1 MSIALELHIRAHF
14 YDGRQVKLSSQF
26 AEYYTV
32 HSEINCAILLHI
44 DINFQ
49 NCRTHTII
57 CSKTSTFNIFSN
69 SLRACRSCYVLPG
82 RSLTVMGSSTLSNS
96 SFQRTGSKPT
106 SVKVSVYCLLSFR
119 RRFYY

>member
-14 YDGRQVKLSSQF
+14 YDGQVKLSSQL

-57 CSKTSTFNIFSN
+57 CSKTSTFNIFSY
-69 SLRACRSCYVLPG
+69 SLRACRSCDCICT
-82 RSLTVMGSSTLSNS
+82 SGSEINGYGKTLSNS

-106 SVKVSVYCLLSFR
+106 SVKASVYCLLSFR